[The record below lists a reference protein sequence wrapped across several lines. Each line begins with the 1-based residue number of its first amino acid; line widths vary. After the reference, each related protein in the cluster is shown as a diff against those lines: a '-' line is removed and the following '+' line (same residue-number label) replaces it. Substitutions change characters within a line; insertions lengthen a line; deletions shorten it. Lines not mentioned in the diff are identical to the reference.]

1 MVSQYRKTP
10 RFVKITLFWETDILL
25 NPRPTVVAKSPLHT
39 LFFLTIV
46 SMDDVYIVDM
56 LVEFADVM
64 DWRDPSLLAFLHC
77 FKLFSFH
84 TSFVTFF
91 VVLVLFFVRVSF
103 DLSPSSLTE

>member
-1 MVSQYRKTP
+1 
-10 RFVKITLFWETDILL
+10 
-25 NPRPTVVAKSPLHT
+25 
-39 LFFLTIV
+39 
-46 SMDDVYIVDM
+46 MDDVYIVDM

-91 VVLVLFFVRVSF
+91 VVLVPFVCFVRVSF
-103 DLSPSSLTE
+103 DLCPSSLTE